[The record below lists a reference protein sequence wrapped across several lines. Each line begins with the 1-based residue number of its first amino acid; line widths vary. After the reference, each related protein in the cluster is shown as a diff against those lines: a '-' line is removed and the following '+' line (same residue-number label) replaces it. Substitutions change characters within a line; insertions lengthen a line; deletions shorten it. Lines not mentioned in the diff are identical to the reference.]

1 MTGITGSAVRHHA
14 VVYTLTAM
22 VVIYGVIAYFNLP
35 KQQDPGFTIRA
46 AVITTR
52 FPGASPLRV
61 EQLVTDRIEQA
72 IQEIP
77 ALDNVVS
84 ESRPGLSWVT
94 ANFKESYTDM
104 RPIFDDLRRK
114 VEAVDDLPAG
124 AHAPVVNDEYGDVFG
139 SVYAL
144 TGEGFSHREL
154 ADIAEEIRDRLL
166 HLDDVAKVTLQGVQE
181 EEIFVEYNMARL
193 REIGLS
199 PRQLSE
205 ILSGINIVRGGGQ
218 VVTGR
223 ERITLEPSGNF
234 ESIDDLRRTV
244 IQIPGRD
251 RIVHLEDI
259 VDIYRDYVDPPSG
272 MARFNGRDAIIVS
285 VSLRE
290 GGNILT
296 LGQTLKQEIPHLEA
310 AYPLGIRLTP
320 VYLESA
326 VVEVGVGNFLTNLL
340 QAIAIVVVV
349 MLLFLGLRTG
359 LIVGTLVPITIFATL
374 STMSV
379 LDITINQISLA
390 ALIISLGL
398 LVDNAIVIAESI
410 LVRRGRGESATEAA
424 VAAGGEMAVPLLTS
438 SLTTAAAFLPIF
450 LAESALGEYTADIFK
465 VVAIALLGSWLLA
478 LSLIP
483 LLTIG
488 FLRVRREPESSADHA
503 SVLHRAYD
511 RVLVLCLR
519 NRVVFLVLA
528 AGIFASAIWVLRWVP
543 AGFIP
548 PKVDPII
555 NGTMQLPRG
564 TAIEHTARVMADID
578 RFIIDELML
587 ADEDRAGA
595 GRADG
600 AIANWSAWI
609 GQSAPRY
616 TLGLNPGSSEPGVVN
631 LLINTTDPGVI
642 PPTIARLQSYA
653 RERYPDLDVQLRRIE
668 NGVPIP
674 YPVEV
679 RVGGEDIDRI
689 YALIAPIRG
698 WLLAHPGVDSVRDDW
713 GLRTKK
719 LLINVDQERALRA
732 GVTNDDIAVSLQSS
746 LSGIELS
753 RLREADRLI
762 PITMRSGL
770 TDRADIDRLRTM
782 PVYAPGG
789 GTVPLEQVA
798 DIELV
803 WQPAIIK
810 RRDRT
815 RTVAV
820 QARLRPGVTATD
832 INREFIPWLEAQ
844 AATWP
849 RGYDLEIGGEA
860 ETSENANT
868 AIADKLPIAGMIIL
882 LLLVTQFNSLRKPI
896 IILLTIPLGLV
907 GVTYGL
913 LMTGSAFGF
922 FTILGLIALSGI
934 VINNAI
940 VLLDR
945 IDIEIEQNG
954 RPPAAA
960 VPVACRQRLRPILLT
975 TATTIGG
982 MMPLWLGHDPM
993 FETMAV
999 SIMFGLLFATLL
1011 TLLFIP
1017 VIYTIFFRV
1026 SIAPP
1031 ATVRSGHSGAPG

>member
-1 MTGITGSAVRHHA
+1 MTGVTGSAVRHHA
-14 VVYTLTAM
+14 VVYTLVAL
-22 VVIYGVIAYFNLP
+22 VVLYGTIAYFNLP

-72 IQEIP
+72 IQEMP
-77 ALDNVVS
+77 ELDNVVS
-84 ESRPGLSWVT
+84 ESRPGLSYIT
-94 ANFKESYTDM
+94 ANFKESHTDM

-114 VEAVDDLPAG
+114 VEAVDDLPDG
-124 AHAPVVNDEYGDVFG
+124 ARDPVVNDEYGDVFG

-144 TGEGFSHREL
+144 TGEGFSHDEL
-154 ADIAEEIRDRLL
+154 SDIAEDIRDRLL

-199 PRQLSE
+199 PRQLSG

-223 ERITLEPSGNF
+223 ERIALEPSGNF

-244 IQIPGRD
+244 IQIPGRN

-272 MARFNGRDAIIVS
+272 IARFNGQDAIILS
-285 VSLRE
+285 ASLRE
-290 GGNILT
+290 GGNILA
-296 LGQTLKQEIPHLEA
+296 LGQTLQQEIPYIEA

-320 VYLESA
+320 VYLES
-326 VVEVGVGNFLTNLL
+326 VVVDTGVGNFRTNLL
-340 QAIAIVVVV
+340 QAIGIVVVV
-349 MLLFLGLRTG
+349 LLLFLGLRTG
-359 LIVGTLVPITIFATL
+359 LIVGMLVPATIFATF
-374 STMSV
+374 TAMSV

-465 VVAIALLGSWLLA
+465 VVTIALLSSWFLA

-483 LLTIG
+483 LLTIA
-488 FLRVRREPESSADHA
+488 FLRIRGEPGPSADR
-503 SVLHRAYD
+503 SGLHRAYD
-511 RVLVLCLR
+511 RVLALSLR
-519 NRVVFLVLA
+519 NRTVFLVLT
-528 AGIFASAIWVLRWVP
+528 AGIFASAVWVLRWVP
-543 AGFIP
+543 TVFIP
-548 PKVDPII
+548 PKIDPII

-564 TAIEHTARVMADID
+564 TAIEHTARVMSDID
-578 RFIIDELML
+578 RFIAEELMMKEEDK
-587 ADEDRAGA
+587 ADG

-600 AIANWSAWI
+600 AILNWSAWI
-609 GQSAPRY
+609 GQGAPRY
-616 TLGLNPGSSEPGVVN
+616 TLGLNPGSSDPGVVN
-631 LLINTTDPGVI
+631 LLINTTDHLVI
-642 PPTIARLQSYA
+642 PRTIARIQSYA
-653 RERYPDLDVQLRRIE
+653 RERHPDLDVQLRKIE

-674 YPVEV
+674 YPIEV
-679 RVGGEDIDRI
+679 RAGGGDVDRL
-689 YALIAPIRG
+689 YELIAPIRD
-698 WLLAHPGVDSVRDDW
+698 WLLDHPGVHSVKDDW

-719 LLINVDQERALRA
+719 LLINVDRERALRA
-732 GVTNDDIAVSLQSS
+732 GVTNDDVAISLKSS

-753 RLREADRLI
+753 QLREADSLI

-798 DIELV
+798 DIELA

-810 RRDRT
+810 RRDRN

-820 QARLRPGVTATD
+820 QARLRPGVPAAEV
-832 INREFIPWLEAQ
+832 NREFLPWLEEQTAS
-844 AATWP
+844 WP
-849 RGYDLEIGGEA
+849 RGYEHEVGGEA
-860 ETSENANT
+860 ETSGSANA
-868 AIADKLPIAGMIIL
+868 AIADKLPVAGMIIL
-882 LLLVTQFNSLRKPI
+882 LLLVTQFNSLRKPF

-907 GVTYGL
+907 GVAYGL
-913 LMTGSAFGF
+913 LVSGSVFGF
-922 FTILGLIALSGI
+922 FTILGLIALAGI

-945 IDIEIEQNG
+945 IDIEIERNG
-954 RPPAAA
+954 LAPAQA

-982 MMPLWLGHDPM
+982 MMPLWLSHDPM

-1017 VIYTIFFRV
+1017 VVYTIFFRV
-1026 SIAPP
+1026 RVA
-1031 ATVRSGHSGAPG
+1031 H

>member
-1 MTGITGSAVRHHA
+1 MAGVTDSAVRHRV
-14 VVYTLTAM
+14 VVYTLAAL
-22 VVIYGVIAYFNLP
+22 VVLYGAIAYFDLP

-46 AVITTR
+46 AVIATR

-72 IQEIP
+72 IQEMP
-77 ALDNVVS
+77 ELDNVVS
-84 ESRPGLSWVT
+84 ESRPGLSRIT
-94 ANFKESYTDM
+94 ANFKESHTDM

-114 VEAVDDLPAG
+114 VEAVDDLPDG
-124 AHAPVVNDEYGDVFG
+124 ARDPVVNDEYGDVFG

-144 TGEGFSHREL
+144 TGEGFSHGEL
-154 ADIAEEIRDRLL
+154 GDIAEDIRDRLL

-199 PRQLSE
+199 PRQLSG

-218 VVTGR
+218 VVVGR
-223 ERITLEPSGNF
+223 ERIALEPSGNF
-234 ESIDDLRRTV
+234 ESVDDLRRTV
-244 IQIPGRD
+244 IQIPGGS

-259 VDIYRDYVDPPSG
+259 ADIYRDHVDPPSG
-272 MARFNGRDAIIVS
+272 IARFNGEDAIVLS

-290 GGNILT
+290 GGNILA
-296 LGQTLKQEIPHLEA
+296 LGQTLQREIPYMEA

-326 VVEVGVGNFLTNLL
+326 VVDAAVGSFRTNLL
-340 QAIAIVVVV
+340 QAIGIVVAV

-359 LIVGTLVPITIFATL
+359 LIVGMLVPATIFATL
-374 STMSV
+374 SAMSV
-379 LDITINQISLA
+379 LGITINQISLA

-410 LVRRGRGESATEAA
+410 LVRRERGESATEAA
-424 VAAGGEMAVPLLTS
+424 VAAGGEMAIPLLTS

-450 LAESALGEYTADIFK
+450 LAESALGEFTADIFK
-465 VVAIALLGSWLLA
+465 VVTVALLSSWLLA

-483 LLTIG
+483 LLAIA
-488 FLRVRREPESSADHA
+488 FLRARGEPGQSADD
-503 SVLHRAYD
+503 SGLHRAYD
-511 RVLVLCLR
+511 RVLALSLR
-519 NRVVFLVLA
+519 NRTVFLVLT
-528 AGIFASAIWVLRWVP
+528 AGIFASAVWVLRWVP
-543 AGFIP
+543 TVFIP
-548 PKVDPII
+548 PKTDPII
-555 NGTMQLPRG
+555 NGTMQMPPG
-564 TAIEHTARVMADID
+564 TAIEHTARVMSDMD
-578 RFIIDELML
+578 RFIAEELMVEEEDG
-587 ADEDRAGA
+587 ADG
-595 GRADG
+595 GRTDG
-600 AIANWSAWI
+600 AILDWSAWI

-616 TLGLNPGSSEPGVVN
+616 TLGLNPGSSDPGVVN
-631 LLINTTDPGVI
+631 LLINTTDYRVI
-642 PPTIARLQSYA
+642 PRTIARIRSYA
-653 RERYPDLDVQLRRIE
+653 REWHPDLDVQLRKIE

-679 RVGGEDIDRI
+679 RAGGGDVERL
-689 YALIAPIRG
+689 YELIAPIRD
-698 WLLAHPGVDSVRDDW
+698 WLLEHPGVYSVKDDW

-719 LLINVDQERALRA
+719 LLIDVDRERALRA

-746 LSGIELS
+746 LSGLELS
-753 RLREADRLI
+753 QLREADSLI

-810 RRDRT
+810 RRDRN
-815 RTVAV
+815 RTIAV
-820 QARLRPGVTATD
+820 QARLRPGVTAAEV
-832 INREFIPWLEAQ
+832 NRELLPWLGEQTAS
-844 AATWP
+844 WP
-849 RGYDLEIGGEA
+849 RGYEHAIGGEA
-860 ETSENANT
+860 ETSGKANA
-868 AIADKLPIAGMIIL
+868 AIADKLPVAGMIIL
-882 LLLVTQFNSLRKPI
+882 LLLVTQFNSLRKPFV
-896 IILLTIPLGLV
+896 ILLTIPLGLV
-907 GVTYGL
+907 GVAYGL
-913 LMTGSAFGF
+913 LISGSVFGF
-922 FTILGLIALSGI
+922 FTILGLVALSGI

-954 RPPAAA
+954 LAPAQA

-982 MMPLWLGHDPM
+982 MMPLWLSHDPM

-999 SIMFGLLFATLL
+999 TIMFGLLFATLL

-1017 VIYTIFFRV
+1017 VIYTILFRV
-1026 SIAPP
+1026 RVA
-1031 ATVRSGHSGAPG
+1031 R

>member
-1 MTGITGSAVRHHA
+1 MAGVTDSAVRHRA
-14 VVYTLTAM
+14 VVYTLAAL
-22 VVIYGVIAYFNLP
+22 VVLYGTIAYFDLP

-46 AVITTR
+46 AVIATR

-72 IQEIP
+72 IQEMP
-77 ALDNVVS
+77 ELDNVVS
-84 ESRPGLSWVT
+84 ESRAGLSHIT
-94 ANFKESYTDM
+94 ANFKESHTDM

-114 VEAVDDLPAG
+114 VEAVDDLPDG
-124 AHAPVVNDEYGDVFG
+124 ARDPVVNDEYGDVFG

-144 TGEGFSHREL
+144 TGEGFSHGEL
-154 ADIAEEIRDRLL
+154 GDIAEDIRDRLL

-199 PRQLSE
+199 PRQLSG

-218 VVTGR
+218 VVAGR
-223 ERITLEPSGNF
+223 ERIALEPSGNF
-234 ESIDDLRRTV
+234 ESVDDLRRTV
-244 IQIPGRD
+244 IQIPGGS

-259 VDIYRDYVDPPSG
+259 ADIYRDHVDPPSG
-272 MARFNGRDAIIVS
+272 IARFNGDDAIILS

-290 GGNILT
+290 GGNILA
-296 LGQTLKQEIPHLEA
+296 LGQALQREVPYMEA

-326 VVEVGVGNFLTNLL
+326 VVDAAVGSFRTNLL
-340 QAIAIVVVV
+340 QAIGIVVAV

-359 LIVGTLVPITIFATL
+359 LIVGMLVPATIFATL
-374 STMSV
+374 SAMSV
-379 LDITINQISLA
+379 LGITINQISLA

-424 VAAGGEMAVPLLTS
+424 VAAGGEMATPLLTS

-450 LAESALGEYTADIFK
+450 LAESALGEFTADIFK
-465 VVAIALLGSWLLA
+465 VVTIALLSSWLLA

-483 LLTIG
+483 LLAIA
-488 FLRVRREPESSADHA
+488 FLRARGEPGQSADG
-503 SVLHRAYD
+503 SGLHRAYD
-511 RVLVLCLR
+511 RVLALSLR
-519 NRVVFLVLA
+519 NRAVFLVLT
-528 AGIFASAIWVLRWVP
+528 AGIFASAVWVLRWVP
-543 AGFIP
+543 TVFIP
-548 PKVDPII
+548 PKTDPII
-555 NGTMQLPRG
+555 NGTMQMPRG
-564 TAIEHTARVMADID
+564 TAIEHTARVMSDMD
-578 RFIIDELML
+578 RFIAEELMVKE
-587 ADEDRAGA
+587 EDG
-595 GRADG
+595 ADG
-600 AIANWSAWI
+600 GRTDGTILDWSAWI

-616 TLGLNPGSSEPGVVN
+616 TLGLNPGSSDPGVVS
-631 LLINTTDPGVI
+631 LLINTTDYRVI
-642 PPTIARLQSYA
+642 PRTIARIRSYA
-653 RERYPDLDVQLRRIE
+653 RERHPDLDVRLRKIE

-679 RVGGEDIDRI
+679 RAGGGDIDRL
-689 YALIAPIRG
+689 YELIAPIRD
-698 WLLAHPGVDSVRDDW
+698 WLLEHPGVYSVKDDW

-719 LLINVDQERALRA
+719 LLIEVDRERALRA

-746 LSGIELS
+746 LSGLELS
-753 RLREADRLI
+753 QLREADSLI

-810 RRDRT
+810 RRDRN
-815 RTVAV
+815 RTIAV
-820 QARLRPGVTATD
+820 QARLRPGVTAAEV
-832 INREFIPWLEAQ
+832 NRELLPWLEEQTAS
-844 AATWP
+844 WP
-849 RGYDLEIGGEA
+849 RGYEHAMGGEA
-860 ETSENANT
+860 ETSGKANA
-868 AIADKLPIAGMIIL
+868 AIADKLPVAGMIIL
-882 LLLVTQFNSLRKPI
+882 LLLVTQFNSLRKPFV
-896 IILLTIPLGLV
+896 ILLTIPLGLV
-907 GVTYGL
+907 GVAYGL
-913 LMTGSAFGF
+913 LISGSVFGF

-954 RPPAAA
+954 LAPAQA

-982 MMPLWLGHDPM
+982 MMPLWLSHDPM

-999 SIMFGLLFATLL
+999 TIMFGLLFATLL

-1026 SIAPP
+1026 QVA
-1031 ATVRSGHSGAPG
+1031 R

>member
-359 LIVGTLVPITIFATL
+359 LIVGTLVPTTIFATL

-379 LDITINQISLA
+379 FDITINQISLA

-679 RVGGEDIDRI
+679 RVGGEDVDRI
-689 YALIAPIRG
+689 YALIAPIRD
-698 WLLAHPGVDSVRDDW
+698 WLRAHPGVDVVKDDW

-732 GVTNDDIAVSLQSS
+732 GVTNDDIAVSLRSS

-832 INREFIPWLEAQ
+832 VNREFIPWLEAQ

-945 IDIEIEQNG
+945 IDIEIERNG
-954 RPPAAA
+954 RPPAEA

-1017 VIYTIFFRV
+1017 VVYTIFFRV
-1026 SIAPP
+1026 TIAPP

>member
-1 MTGITGSAVRHHA
+1 MAGVTDSAVRHHA
-14 VVYTLTAM
+14 VVYTLTAL
-22 VVIYGVIAYFNLP
+22 VVLYGAIAYFNLP

-72 IQEIP
+72 IQEMP
-77 ALDNVVS
+77 ELDNVVS
-84 ESRPGLSWVT
+84 ESRPGLSYIT
-94 ANFKESYTDM
+94 ANFKESLTDM

-114 VEAVDDLPAG
+114 VEAVDDLPDG
-124 AHAPVVNDEYGDVFG
+124 ARDPVVNDEYGDVFG

-154 ADIAEEIRDRLL
+154 GDIAEELRDRLL

-199 PRQLSE
+199 PRQLSG

-218 VVTGR
+218 VVAGR
-223 ERITLEPSGNF
+223 ERIALEPSGNF

-244 IQIPGRD
+244 IQIPGGN

-272 MARFNGRDAIIVS
+272 MARFNGEDAVILS

-290 GGNILT
+290 GGNILA
-296 LGQTLKQEIPHLEA
+296 LGQTLQREVPFMEA

-326 VVEVGVGNFLTNLL
+326 VVDTAVGNFRTNLL
-340 QAIAIVVVV
+340 QAIAIVVAV

-359 LIVGTLVPITIFATL
+359 LIVGALVPATIFATF
-374 STMSV
+374 SAMSV
-379 LDITINQISLA
+379 LDITVNQISLA

-410 LVRRGRGESATEAA
+410 LVRRGRGESAAEAA

-465 VVAIALLGSWLLA
+465 VVAIALLGSWFLA

-483 LLTIG
+483 LLTIA
-488 FLRVRREPESSADHA
+488 FLRVRGEPETSGDR

-511 RVLVLCLR
+511 RVLALSLG
-519 NRVVFLVLA
+519 NRTAFLVLT
-528 AGIFASAIWVLRWVP
+528 AGIFASAVLVLRWVP
-543 AGFIP
+543 TVFIP
-548 PKVDPII
+548 PKTDPIV

-564 TAIEHTARVMADID
+564 TAIEHTARVMSDID
-578 RFIIDELML
+578 RFIAEELMVKEE
-587 ADEDRAGA
+587 DEAGG

-600 AIANWSAWI
+600 TIVDWTAWI
-609 GQSAPRY
+609 GKSAPRY
-616 TLGLNPGSSEPGVVN
+616 TLGLNPGSSDPGVVN
-631 LLINTTDPGVI
+631 LLLNTTDHLVI
-642 PPTIARLQSYA
+642 PRTIARIQSWA
-653 RERYPDLDVQLRRIE
+653 RERHPDLDVQLRKIE
-668 NGVPIP
+668 NGVPIA

-679 RVGGEDIDRI
+679 RVGGGDIDRI
-689 YALIAPIRG
+689 YELIAPIRD
-698 WLLAHPGVDSVRDDW
+698 WLLDHPGVYTVKDDW

-719 LLINVDQERALRA
+719 LLINVDRERALRA
-732 GVTNDDIAVSLQSS
+732 GVTNDDIAISLESS

-753 RLREADRLI
+753 QLREGDSLI

-770 TDRADIDRLRTM
+770 TDRADLDRLRTM
-782 PVYAPGG
+782 PVYAPDG

-798 DIELV
+798 DIELA

-810 RRDRT
+810 RRDRN

-820 QARLRPGVTATD
+820 QARLRPGVTAAQV
-832 INREFIPWLEAQ
+832 NREFLPWLEAQ
-844 AATWP
+844 TASWP
-849 RGYDLEIGGEA
+849 RGYDHEIGGEA
-860 ETSENANT
+860 ETSGNANA
-868 AIADKLPIAGMIIL
+868 AIADKLPIAAMIIL
-882 LLLVTQFNSLRKPI
+882 LLLVAQFNSLRKPCV
-896 IILLTIPLGLV
+896 ILLTIPLGLV
-907 GVTYGL
+907 GVAYGL
-913 LMTGSAFGF
+913 LIAGSVFGF

-945 IDIEIEQNG
+945 IDIEIERNG
-954 RPPAAA
+954 LAPAEA

-982 MMPLWLGHDPM
+982 MTPLWLSHDPM

-999 SIMFGLLFATLL
+999 TIMFGLLFATLL

-1026 SIAPP
+1026 RVA
-1031 ATVRSGHSGAPG
+1031 R

>member
-1 MTGITGSAVRHHA
+1 MAGMAGVTDSAVRHHA
-14 VVYTLTAM
+14 VVYTLTAL
-22 VVIYGVIAYFNLP
+22 VVLYGTIAWLDLP

-72 IQEIP
+72 IQEMP
-77 ALDNVVS
+77 ELDNVVS
-84 ESRPGLSWVT
+84 ESRPGLSHIT
-94 ANFKESYTDM
+94 ANFKESHTDM

-114 VEAVDDLPAG
+114 VEAVDDLPDG
-124 AHAPVVNDEYGDVFG
+124 ARDPVVNDEYGDVFG
-139 SVYAL
+139 SAYAL
-144 TGEGFSHREL
+144 TGEGFSHGEL
-154 ADIAEEIRDRLL
+154 GDIAEEVRDRLL

-199 PRQLSE
+199 PRQLSA

-218 VVTGR
+218 VVAGR
-223 ERITLEPSGNF
+223 ERIALEPSGNF

-244 IQIPGRD
+244 IQVPGQVPGGS
-251 RIVHLEDI
+251 RIVPLEDI

-272 MARFNGRDAIIVS
+272 LARFNGEDAIILS

-290 GGNILT
+290 GGNILA
-296 LGQTLKQEIPHLEA
+296 LGQTLRREVPYMEA
-310 AYPLGIRLTP
+310 AYPHGIRLTP

-326 VVEVGVGNFLTNLL
+326 VVDAAVGSFRTNLL
-340 QAIAIVVVV
+340 QAIGIVVAV

-359 LIVGTLVPITIFATL
+359 LIVGTLVPATIFATL
-374 STMSV
+374 SAMSV
-379 LDITINQISLA
+379 FGITINQISLA

-410 LVRRGRGESATEAA
+410 LVRRERGESATEAA

-450 LAESALGEYTADIFK
+450 LAESALGEFTADIFK
-465 VVAIALLGSWLLA
+465 VVTIALLGSWLLA

-483 LLTIG
+483 LLTIA
-488 FLRVRREPESSADHA
+488 FLRARGEPGQSTDGSR
-503 SVLHRAYD
+503 LHRAYD
-511 RVLVLCLR
+511 RVLALSLR
-519 NRVVFLVLA
+519 NRAVFLVLT
-528 AGIFASAIWVLRWVP
+528 AGIFASAVWVLRWVP
-543 AGFIP
+543 TVFIP
-548 PKVDPII
+548 PKTDPIV

-564 TAIEHTARVMADID
+564 TAIEHTARVMSDMD
-578 RFIIDELML
+578 RFIAEELMVK
-587 ADEDRAGA
+587 EGDRGDRDDRDDDG

-600 AIANWSAWI
+600 TVLDWSAWI

-616 TLGLNPGSSEPGVVN
+616 TLGLNPGSGDPGVVN
-631 LLINTTDPGVI
+631 LLINTTDYREI
-642 PPTIARLQSYA
+642 PRTIARIRSYA
-653 RERYPDLDVQLRRIE
+653 RERHPDLDVQLRKIE

-679 RVGGEDIDRI
+679 RVGGGDIDRL
-689 YALIAPIRG
+689 YELIAPIRD
-698 WLLAHPGVDSVRDDW
+698 WLLDHPGVDSVKDDW
-713 GLRTKK
+713 GPRTKK
-719 LLINVDQERALRA
+719 LLIDVDRERALRA
-732 GVTNDDIAVSLQSS
+732 GVTNDDIAISLRSS
-746 LSGIELS
+746 LSGLELS
-753 RLREADRLI
+753 QLREADGLI

-820 QARLRPGVTATD
+820 QARLRPGVTAAEV
-832 INREFIPWLEAQ
+832 NRELLPWIEEQTAS
-844 AATWP
+844 WP
-849 RGYDLEIGGEA
+849 RGYDHAIGGEA
-860 ETSENANT
+860 ETSGKANA
-868 AIADKLPIAGMIIL
+868 AIADKLPVAGMIIL
-882 LLLVTQFNSLRKPI
+882 LLLVTQFNSLRKPFV
-896 IILLTIPLGLV
+896 ILLTIPLGLV
-907 GVTYGL
+907 GVAYGL
-913 LMTGSAFGF
+913 LITGSVFGF

-945 IDIEIEQNG
+945 IDIEIERNG
-954 RPPAAA
+954 LAPAQA

-975 TATTIGG
+975 TATTVGG
-982 MMPLWLGHDPM
+982 MTPLWLSHDPM

-999 SIMFGLLFATLL
+999 TIMFGLLFATLL

-1017 VIYTIFFRV
+1017 VLYTIFFRV
-1026 SIAPP
+1026 RVA
-1031 ATVRSGHSGAPG
+1031 R

>member
-1 MTGITGSAVRHHA
+1 MAGVTGSAVRHHA
-14 VVYTLTAM
+14 VVYTLVAL
-22 VVIYGVIAYFNLP
+22 VVLYGTIAYFNLP

-61 EQLVTDRIEQA
+61 EQLVTDRIERA
-72 IQEIP
+72 IQEMP
-77 ALDNVVS
+77 ELDNVVS
-84 ESRPGLSWVT
+84 ESRPGLSWIT
-94 ANFKESYTDM
+94 ANFKESHTDM

-114 VEAVDDLPAG
+114 VEAVDDLPDG
-124 AHAPVVNDEYGDVFG
+124 ARDPVVNDEYGDVFG

-144 TGEGFSHREL
+144 TGEGFSHGEL
-154 ADIAEEIRDRLL
+154 SDIAEDVRDRLL
-166 HLDDVAKVTLQGVQE
+166 HLDDVAKVTLQGIQE

-199 PRQLSE
+199 PRQLSG

-223 ERITLEPSGNF
+223 ERIALEPSGNF

-244 IQIPGRD
+244 IQIPGRN

-272 MARFNGRDAIIVS
+272 IARFNGRDVIILS

-290 GGNILT
+290 GGNILA
-296 LGQTLKQEIPHLEA
+296 LGQTLQQEIPYMEA
-310 AYPLGIRLTP
+310 TYPLGIRLTP

-326 VVEVGVGNFLTNLL
+326 VVDIGVGNFLDNLL
-340 QAIAIVVVV
+340 QAIGIVVVV

-359 LIVGTLVPITIFATL
+359 LIVGMLVPATIFATL
-374 STMSV
+374 STMNV
-379 LDITINQISLA
+379 LGITINQISLA

-410 LVRRGRGESATEAA
+410 LVRRGHGESATEAA
-424 VAAGGEMAVPLLTS
+424 VAAGGEMAIPLLTS

-450 LAESALGEYTADIFK
+450 LAESAVGEYTADIFK
-465 VVAIALLGSWLLA
+465 VVTIALLCSWLLA

-483 LLTIG
+483 LLTIA
-488 FLRVRREPESSADHA
+488 FLRVRRKPEPSTGRSA
-503 SVLHRAYD
+503 LHRAYD
-511 RVLVLCLR
+511 RLLVLSLR
-519 NRVVFLVLA
+519 HRVGFLVLI
-528 AGIFASAIWVLRWVP
+528 AGIFASAVWVLQWVP
-543 AGFIP
+543 TVFIP
-548 PKVDPII
+548 PKIDPII

-564 TAIEHTARVMADID
+564 TAIEHTARVMSDID
-578 RFIIDELML
+578 RFIAEELMMKE
-587 ADEDRAGA
+587 EDKAGA
-595 GRADG
+595 GRAGGTILD
-600 AIANWSAWI
+600 WSAWI

-616 TLGLNPGSSEPGVVN
+616 TLGLNPGSSDPGVAN
-631 LLINTTDPGVI
+631 LLINTTDHRVI
-642 PPTIARLQSYA
+642 PQTIARIRSYA
-653 RERYPDLDVQLRRIE
+653 RERHPDLDVQLRKIE

-679 RVGGEDIDRI
+679 RARGEDIDRL
-689 YALIAPIRG
+689 YELIAPIRD
-698 WLLAHPGVDSVRDDW
+698 WLLDHPGVDSVKDDW

-732 GVTNDDIAVSLQSS
+732 GVTNDDIAISLESS

-753 RLREADRLI
+753 RLREADSRI

-798 DIELV
+798 DIELA

-810 RRDRT
+810 RRDRN

-820 QARLRPGVTATD
+820 QAQLRPGVTATEV
-832 INREFIPWLEAQ
+832 NREFLPWLEEQ
-844 AATWP
+844 TATWP
-849 RGYDLEIGGEA
+849 RGYDHEIGGEA
-860 ETSENANT
+860 ETSRDANA

-882 LLLVTQFNSLRKPI
+882 LLLVAQFNSLRKPF

-907 GVTYGL
+907 GVAYGL
-913 LMTGSAFGF
+913 LISGSVFGF

-945 IDIEIEQNG
+945 IDIEIERNG
-954 RPPAAA
+954 LAPAQA

-982 MMPLWLGHDPM
+982 MTPLWLSHDPM

-1026 SIAPP
+1026 RVA
-1031 ATVRSGHSGAPG
+1031 H

>member
-1 MTGITGSAVRHHA
+1 MAGVTNAAVRYHA
-14 VVYTLTAM
+14 VVYTLTAL
-22 VVIYGVIAYFNLP
+22 VVLYGTIAYFNLP

-52 FPGASPLRV
+52 FPGASPVRV

-72 IQEIP
+72 VQEMP
-77 ALDNVVS
+77 ELDNVVS
-84 ESRPGLSWVT
+84 ESRPGLSWIT
-94 ANFKESYTDM
+94 ANFKESHTDM

-114 VEAVDDLPAG
+114 VEAVDDLPDG
-124 AHAPVVNDEYGDVFG
+124 ARDPVVNDEYGDVFG

-144 TGEGFSHREL
+144 TGEGFSHGEL
-154 ADIAEEIRDRLL
+154 NDVAEEIRDRLL

-199 PRQLSE
+199 PRQLSG

-223 ERITLEPSGNF
+223 ERIALEPSGNF

-244 IQIPGRD
+244 IQIPGRN

-259 VDIYRDYVDPPSG
+259 VNIYRDYVDPPSG
-272 MARFNGRDAIIVS
+272 IARFNGEDAIILS

-290 GGNILT
+290 GGNILA
-296 LGQTLKQEIPHLEA
+296 LGQTLRQEIPHIEA

-326 VVEVGVGNFLTNLL
+326 IVDAGVGNFLSNLF
-340 QAIAIVVVV
+340 QAIGIVVVV

-359 LIVGTLVPITIFATL
+359 LIVGMLVPATIFATL
-374 STMSV
+374 ATMSV
-379 LDITINQISLA
+379 LDITVNQISLA

-450 LAESALGEYTADIFK
+450 LAESAVGEYTADIFK
-465 VVAIALLGSWLLA
+465 VVTIALLSSWLLA

-483 LLTIG
+483 LLTIV
-488 FLRVRREPESSADHA
+488 FLRVRGEPEPSTDH
-503 SVLHRAYD
+503 SMLHRAYD
-511 RVLVLCLR
+511 RLLVLSLR
-519 NRVVFLVLA
+519 NRVVFLVLT
-528 AGIFASAIWVLRWVP
+528 AGIFASAVWVLRWVP
-543 AGFIP
+543 TVFIP

-564 TAIEHTARVMADID
+564 TAIEHTARVMSDMD
-578 RFIIDELML
+578 RFIAEELMVRE
-587 ADEDRAGA
+587 EDNAGA
-595 GRADG
+595 GRPTG
-600 AIANWSAWI
+600 TVVNWSAWI
-609 GQSAPRY
+609 GQGAPRY
-616 TLGLNPGSSEPGVVN
+616 TLGLNPGSSDPGVVS
-631 LLINTTDPGVI
+631 LLINTTDHLVI
-642 PPTIARLQSYA
+642 PQTIARIRSYA
-653 RERYPDLDVQLRRIE
+653 RERHPDLDVQLRKIE

-679 RVGGEDIDRI
+679 RAGGEDIDRL
-689 YALIAPIRG
+689 YELIAPIRDR
-698 WLLAHPGVDSVRDDW
+698 LLDHPGVDSVKDDW

-732 GVTNDDIAVSLQSS
+732 GVTNDDIAISLRSS

-753 RLREADRLI
+753 RLREADSLI
-762 PITMRSGL
+762 PITMRSSL

-798 DIELV
+798 DIELA

-810 RRDRT
+810 RRDRN

-820 QARLRPGVTATD
+820 QVQLRPGVTATEV
-832 INREFIPWLEAQ
+832 NREFLPWLEAQ

-849 RGYDLEIGGEA
+849 RGYDHAVGGEA
-860 ETSENANT
+860 ETSGDANA

-907 GVTYGL
+907 GVAYGL
-913 LMTGSAFGF
+913 LISGSVFGF

-945 IDIEIEQNG
+945 IDIEIERNG
-954 RPPAAA
+954 LAPAEA

-982 MMPLWLGHDPM
+982 MMPLWLSHDPM

-1026 SIAPP
+1026 RVA
-1031 ATVRSGHSGAPG
+1031 H

>member
-1 MTGITGSAVRHHA
+1 MTSVTGSAIRHHA
-14 VVYTLTAM
+14 VVYTLAAL

-114 VEAVDDLPAG
+114 VEAVDDLPES

-144 TGEGFSHREL
+144 TGEGFSHGEL
-154 ADIAEEIRDRLL
+154 GDIAKEIRDRLL
-166 HLDDVAKVTLQGVQE
+166 HLDDVAKVTLQGIQE

-193 REIGLS
+193 REIGMS
-199 PRQLSE
+199 PRQLSAV
-205 ILSGINIVRGGGQ
+205 LSGINIVRGGGQ

-223 ERITLEPSGNF
+223 ERIALEPSGNF
-234 ESIDDLRRTV
+234 ESIEDLRRTV

-272 MARFNGRDAIIVS
+272 LARFNGRDAIILS

-290 GGNILT
+290 GGNILA

-320 VYLESA
+320 VYLEST
-326 VVEVGVGNFLTNLL
+326 VVDTGVGNFLANLL
-340 QAIAIVVVV
+340 QAIGIVVVV

-359 LIVGTLVPITIFATL
+359 LIVGMLVPATIFATL
-374 STMSV
+374 ATMSV

-398 LVDNAIVIAESI
+398 LVDNAVVVAESI
-410 LVRRGRGESATEAA
+410 LVRRGRGESAIEAA
-424 VAAGGEMAVPLLTS
+424 EAAGREMAVPLLTS

-465 VVAIALLGSWLLA
+465 VVAIALLSSWLLA

-483 LLTIG
+483 LLTIV
-488 FLRVRREPESSADHA
+488 FLRIRREPGPSADR
-503 SVLHRAYD
+503 SSMLHRAYD
-511 RVLVLCLR
+511 RLLVLSLK
-519 NRVVFLVLA
+519 NRVVFLALTV
-528 AGIFASAIWVLRWVP
+528 GVFASAVWVLQWVP
-543 AGFIP
+543 KVFIP
-548 PKVDPII
+548 PKIDPIV

-564 TAIEHTARVMADID
+564 TAIEHTARVMSDID
-578 RFIIDELML
+578 RFIAEELML
-587 ADEDRAGA
+587 ENEDRAGA
-595 GRADG
+595 GRPDG
-600 AIANWSAWI
+600 VIVNWSAWI

-616 TLGLNPGSSEPGVVN
+616 TLGLNPGSTDPGVVN
-631 LLINTTDPGVI
+631 LLINTTDREVI
-642 PPTIARLQSYA
+642 PPTIARILSYA
-653 RERYPDLDVQLRRIE
+653 RERHPDLDVQLRKIE

-679 RVGGEDIDRI
+679 RVGGEDVDRI
-689 YALIAPIRG
+689 YALIAPIRS
-698 WLLAHPGVDSVRDDW
+698 WLLAHPGVDAVKDDW

-732 GVTNDDIAVSLQSS
+732 GVTNDDIAVSLRSS

-798 DIELV
+798 DIELA

-810 RRDRT
+810 RRDRN

-832 INREFIPWLEAQ
+832 VNREFIPWLEAQ

-860 ETSENANT
+860 ETSGNANA
-868 AIADKLPIAGMIIL
+868 AIGKKLPIVGMIIL
-882 LLLVTQFNSLRKPI
+882 LLLVAQFNSLRKPV
-896 IILLTIPLGLV
+896 IILMTVPLGLV
-907 GVTYGL
+907 GVAYGL
-913 LMTGSAFGF
+913 LITGSVFGF

-954 RPPAAA
+954 LAPAEA

-982 MMPLWLGHDPM
+982 MMPLWLSHDPM

-999 SIMFGLLFATLL
+999 SIMSGLLFATLL

-1017 VIYTIFFRV
+1017 VVYTIFFRV
-1026 SIAPP
+1026 TIAPR
-1031 ATVRSGHSGAPG
+1031 ATVRSGHSGEPG

>member
-1 MTGITGSAVRHHA
+1 MAGVTDSAVRHRA
-14 VVYTLTAM
+14 VVYTLAAL
-22 VVIYGVIAYFNLP
+22 VVLYGTIACFDLP

-46 AVITTR
+46 AVIATR

-72 IQEIP
+72 IQEMP
-77 ALDNVVS
+77 ELDNVVS
-84 ESRPGLSWVT
+84 ESRAGLSHIT
-94 ANFKESYTDM
+94 ANFKESHTDM

-114 VEAVDDLPAG
+114 VEAVDDLPDG
-124 AHAPVVNDEYGDVFG
+124 ARDPVVNDEYGDVFG

-144 TGEGFSHREL
+144 TGEGFSHGEL
-154 ADIAEEIRDRLL
+154 GDIAEDIRDRLL

-199 PRQLSE
+199 PRQLSG

-218 VVTGR
+218 VVAGR
-223 ERITLEPSGNF
+223 ERIALEPSGNF
-234 ESIDDLRRTV
+234 ESVDDLRRTV
-244 IQIPGRD
+244 IQIPGGS

-259 VDIYRDYVDPPSG
+259 ADIYRDHVDPPSG
-272 MARFNGRDAIIVS
+272 IARFNGDDAIILS

-290 GGNILT
+290 GGNILA
-296 LGQTLKQEIPHLEA
+296 LGQALQREVPYMEA

-326 VVEVGVGNFLTNLL
+326 VVDAAVGSFRTNLL
-340 QAIAIVVVV
+340 QAIGIVVAV

-359 LIVGTLVPITIFATL
+359 LIVGMLVPATIFATL
-374 STMSV
+374 SAMSV
-379 LDITINQISLA
+379 LGITINQISLA

-424 VAAGGEMAVPLLTS
+424 VAAGGEMATPLLTS

-450 LAESALGEYTADIFK
+450 LAESALGEFTADIFK
-465 VVAIALLGSWLLA
+465 VVTIALLSSWLLA

-483 LLTIG
+483 LLAIA
-488 FLRVRREPESSADHA
+488 FLRARGEPGQSADG
-503 SVLHRAYD
+503 SGLHRAYD
-511 RVLVLCLR
+511 RVLALSLR
-519 NRVVFLVLA
+519 NRAVFLVLT

-543 AGFIP
+543 TVFIP
-548 PKVDPII
+548 PKTDPII
-555 NGTMQLPRG
+555 NGTMQMPRG
-564 TAIEHTARVMADID
+564 TAIEHTARVMSDMD
-578 RFIIDELML
+578 RFIAEELMVKE
-587 ADEDRAGA
+587 EDG
-595 GRADG
+595 ADG
-600 AIANWSAWI
+600 GRTDGTILDWSAWI

-616 TLGLNPGSSEPGVVN
+616 TLGLNPGSSDPGVVN
-631 LLINTTDPGVI
+631 LLINTTDYRVI
-642 PPTIARLQSYA
+642 PRTIARIRSYA
-653 RERYPDLDVQLRRIE
+653 RERHPDLDVRLRKIE

-679 RVGGEDIDRI
+679 RAGGGDIDRL
-689 YALIAPIRG
+689 YELIAPIRD
-698 WLLAHPGVDSVRDDW
+698 WLLEHPGVYSVKDDW

-719 LLINVDQERALRA
+719 LLIEVDRERALRA

-746 LSGIELS
+746 LSGLELS
-753 RLREADRLI
+753 QLREADSLI

-810 RRDRT
+810 RRDRN
-815 RTVAV
+815 RTIAV
-820 QARLRPGVTATD
+820 QARLRPGVTAAEV
-832 INREFIPWLEAQ
+832 NRELLPWLEEQTAS
-844 AATWP
+844 WP
-849 RGYDLEIGGEA
+849 RGYEHAMGGEA
-860 ETSENANT
+860 ETSGKANA
-868 AIADKLPIAGMIIL
+868 AIADKLPVAGMIIL
-882 LLLVTQFNSLRKPI
+882 LLLVTQFNSLRKPFV
-896 IILLTIPLGLV
+896 ILLTIPLGLV
-907 GVTYGL
+907 GVAYGL
-913 LMTGSAFGF
+913 LISGSVFGF

-954 RPPAAA
+954 LAPAQA

-982 MMPLWLGHDPM
+982 MMPLWLSHDPM

-999 SIMFGLLFATLL
+999 TIMFGLLFATLL

-1026 SIAPP
+1026 QVA
-1031 ATVRSGHSGAPG
+1031 R